1 LPVAQLLKERFPGAR
16 ITWVAE
22 KAMAPLLKN
31 HPALDQLLLV
41 DTRRWRQGLLS
52 PLVWKEVYRFLQYF
66 RSQEFDIALDFQ
78 GLFKSA
84 VLARLSGA
92 ARRIG
97 MSRFDRKERWS
108 NFLLNEFSVQTA
120 GKRHIIEKNL
130 ALLERLGIDPGN
142 EPLDFHIY
150 PDEEAL
156 SSVEE
161 ELKRLEMKRFVLV
174 NPGAGWITKMWE
186 IQKFSSL
193 VDNIYNDLNIPALV
207 LWGPGEKHLADRIV
221 RNCVS
226 PAIVCFSTSLPEL
239 IALTRKARLMVS
251 GDSGPLHLASALG
264 IPVVGIY
271 GPTDPERNGPWNPH
285 DSACTIRYEC
295 SPCYQRVCPIGIQ
308 CMKKLE
314 VDPVLDAVKRTYYQS
329 ASLYQ
334 NQ

>member
-1 LPVAQLLKERFPGAR
+1 
-16 ITWVAE
+16 
-22 KAMAPLLKN
+22 MAPLLKH
-31 HPALDQLLLV
+31 HPAVDQLLLV
-41 DTRRWRQGLLS
+41 DTRRWRNGPLS
-52 PLVWKEVYRFLQYF
+52 PAVWKEVYRFLQYF

-84 VLARLSGA
+84 VLARISGA
-92 ARRIG
+92 RRRIG

-108 NFLLNEFSVQTA
+108 SFLLNEFSVQTA
-120 GKRHIIEKNL
+120 AKPHIIEKNL
-130 ALLERLGIDPGN
+130 ALLERLDIDPGN

-150 PDEEAL
+150 PDEEAV
-156 SSVEE
+156 SYVEE
-161 ELKRLEMKRFVLV
+161 ELKKLEIKRFVLV
-174 NPGAGWITKMWE
+174 NPGGGWITKLWE
-186 IQKFSSL
+186 IQKFASL
-193 VDNIYNDLNIPALV
+193 VDHIYNDLNIPALV

-221 RNCVS
+221 RNCIS
-226 PAIVCFSTSLPEL
+226 PATVSFSTNLSEL
-239 IALTRKARLMVS
+239 IALVRKSRLMVS

-264 IPVVGIY
+264 VPVVGIY
-271 GPTDPERNGPWNPH
+271 GPTDPDRNGPWNPH

-295 SPCYQRVCPIGIQ
+295 SPCYLRVCPIGIQ